1 MTSSRWER
9 SLGVVGRK
17 RKARNRATMPMGT
30 LTKKIQR
37 HEKLE
42 MMAPPST
49 GPRIGPRSVGTPIT
63 AMTLFILSGPA
74 VRAMMVCPTGMI
86 IPPPSPCSTRKTMR
100 AVAVGAMPHSAEP
113 VMNRPSEMT

>member
-1 MTSSRWER
+1 
-9 SLGVVGRK
+9 
-17 RKARNRATMPMGT
+17 MPMGT

-42 MMAPPST
+42 MMIPPST

-74 VRAMMVCPTGMI
+74 VRAMIVCPTGMI
-86 IPPPSPCSTRKTMR
+86 MPPPSPCRTRNMIS
-100 AVAVGAMPHSAEP
+100 AVADGATPHRAEP
-113 VMNRPSEMT
+113 AMNSDSETT